1 MINVMVTLQ
10 IKPGQ
15 EAKAEALLREL
26 ESETTENDKGCL
38 RYQWYRAEQPGTY
51 YLLERWT
58 DQAAIEA
65 HFQAPH
71 MATLLPRIT
80 ECAVERFKA
89 TRLTRLE

>member
-10 IKPGQ
+10 LKPGM
-15 EAKAEALLREL
+15 EAKAEELLREL
-26 ESETTENDKGCL
+26 ETETTERDKGCL

-65 HFQAPH
+65 HFQAEH
-71 MATLLPRIT
+71 MARLLPQIA
-80 ECAVERFKA
+80 ECAVEKFA
-89 TRLTRLE
+89 AVRLTRLE

>member
-1 MINVMVTLQ
+1 VINVIVAVQ
-10 IKPGQ
+10 IKPCL
-15 EAKAEALLREL
+15 EAKAEGLLREL

-38 RYQWYRAEQPGTY
+38 RYQLYRAEQPGTY

-71 MATLLPRIT
+71 MATLLPQIA
-80 ECAVERFKA
+80 ECAVERLKA
-89 TRLTRLE
+89 IRLTRLE